1 MVGIRDAKLSEKL
14 QLDAE
19 LTLSKAVSQVC
30 QAEAVKLQQ
39 PLVRGG
45 THEAVS
51 VGGVSYKGKD
61 NSRVV
66 PGDSSRST
74 RRKQTSNSTDRKPCS
89 RCGKS
94 SSHEYNNCSARNAVC
109 CQCHKRGH
117 YQVVCRTDKS
127 GKVQQVVEEENSD
140 DYFLGAVGDKE
151 PGEQSITS
159 QWISLLTLVQK

>member
-1 MVGIRDAKLSEKL
+1 MSTRTDDKMIRDRIVVGIRDVKLSEKL

-19 LTLSKAVSQVC
+19 LTLSKAVTQVR

-66 PGDSSRST
+66 PAWG
-74 RRKQTSNSTDRKPCS
+74 
-89 RCGKS
+89 
-94 SSHEYNNCSARNAVC
+94 
-109 CQCHKRGH
+109 
-117 YQVVCRTDKS
+117 YQ
-127 GKVQQVVEEENSD
+127 
-140 DYFLGAVGDKE
+140 
-151 PGEQSITS
+151 
-159 QWISLLTLVQK
+159 